1 MGGAISNGMNDT
13 IFFQLYSLAHQSNFL
28 DWLIV
33 FCAESFGYIMILL
46 AIAYLA
52 FHTDGVFDFRSPFL
66 QFKNKVR
73 EMFYV
78 FSAAA
83 TSWILASVVKSYIA
97 SPRPF
102 MIFENVKPLFLH
114 GGLDSFPSGHAMF
127 FGGLATSLFFTHKR
141 IGILYFIV
149 ALMVGLARV
158 ACGIHFPVDIFF
170 GYVFGIIIAII
181 FRLIFKKIKQKA

>member
-1 MGGAISNGMNDT
+1 MNYT
-13 IFFQLYSLAHQSNFL
+13 IFFTLYGLAHKSNFL

-33 FCAESFGYIMILL
+33 FGAEWFGYIMILL

-52 FHTDGVFDFRSPFL
+52 FHTDGVFDYRAPFL

-78 FSAAA
+78 FFAAA
-83 TSWILASVVKSYIA
+83 SAWTLATIVKSYITA
-97 SPRPF
+97 PRPF
-102 MIFENVKPLFLH
+102 MMFENVRPLFLH

-127 FGGLATSLFFTHKR
+127 FGALATSLFFTHKR

-149 ALMVGLARV
+149 ALIVGLARV
-158 ACGIHFPVDIFF
+158 ASGIHFPIDIFV
-170 GYVFGIIIAII
+170 GYIFGIIIAII
-181 FRLIFKKIKQKA
+181 FRLIFKKIKQKS